1 MDNESKC
8 GKVALIFTDD
18 GQVICPICG
27 IIRVEHY
34 PTGDVFIHND
44 PYPGGSH
51 LPDVN
56 VVAPAFLDDRLL
68 GFGFGAVE
76 QITGRRLGET
86 HQNVV
91 ALQLEA
97 LAVGRFDLQGGVVV
111 GQDGA
116 GLEGTVL
123 FEEQIHG
130 LARVC

>member
-1 MDNESKC
+1 MRAAWRSRLAGRSARN
-8 GKVALIFTDD
+8 
-18 GQVICPICG
+18 
-27 IIRVEHY
+27 VEGGGGFDRARY
-34 PTGDVFIHND
+34 LTVVFLREVD
-44 PYPGGSH
+44 KTEFVFAADFPQKFG
-51 LPDVN
+51 VE
-56 VVAPAFLDDRLL
+56 AF